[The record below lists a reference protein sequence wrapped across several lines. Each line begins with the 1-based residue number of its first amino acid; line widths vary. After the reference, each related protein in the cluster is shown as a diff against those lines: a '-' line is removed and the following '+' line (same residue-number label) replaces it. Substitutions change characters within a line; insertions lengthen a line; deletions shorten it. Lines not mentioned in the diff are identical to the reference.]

1 MKKFVFVDANGQP
14 VYTAVPSDDSMYV
27 EGQELGDHVCHE
39 IDYAT
44 PDHEIYLQRYWS
56 NGWQTRPARPGE
68 NYLWDQLTVAWVPDY
83 DRVRAELSRQLEQER
98 SRRNQYAIEV
108 NAAMF
113 DGNNTAQT
121 NLKNK
126 IEEVRS
132 RIELGIA
139 MPAELLVW
147 RDANNQTHSWPDINS
162 YYQFLQTYA
171 IALADRGTRLY
182 IKMWQHK
189 AAIQALIDANTAVEQ
204 VQAYP
209 VDQGWD

>member
-1 MKKFVFVDANGQP
+1 MDHLYTVNDQFGFPIQVMMTMLPPAEAIAGPAVNEMFEVDLLGYWHDGQQWNSVGP
-14 VYTAVPSDDSMYV
+14 KPS
-27 EGQELGDHVCHE
+27 EWHVMNKLTKE
-39 IDYAT
+39 WI
-44 PDHEIYLQRYWS
+44 P
-56 NGWQTRPARPGE
+56 
-68 NYLWDQLTVAWVPDY
+68 NYDGLVQYKSQLLD
-83 DRVRAELSRQLEQER
+83 QER
-98 SRRNQYAIEV
+98 ARRNQYTIEV
-108 NAAMF
+108 SAAMF

-147 RDANNQTHSWPDINS
+147 RDANNKTHSWPDINS
-162 YYQFLQTYA
+162 YYQFLQSYA

-189 AAIQALIDANTAVEQ
+189 AAIQALINVNTPVEQ
-204 VQAYP
+204 VNAYP

>member
-1 MKKFVFVDANGQP
+1 MDHL
-14 VYTAVPSDDSMYV
+14 YTVNDQFGFPIQVMVTMLPPAEAVPGPAVNEMFEVDLLGYWHDGQQWQSVGPKPSEFYV
-27 EGQELGDHVCHE
+27 MDKLNKTW
-39 IDYAT
+39 I
-44 PDHEIYLQRYWS
+44 P
-56 NGWQTRPARPGE
+56 
-68 NYLWDQLTVAWVPDY
+68 NYERLTQQLAHSLD
-83 DRVRAELSRQLEQER
+83 QER
-98 SRRNQYAIEV
+98 NRRNQYDIEV
-108 NAAMF
+108 NGVMF

-126 IEEVRS
+126 IEEVRG
-132 RIELGIA
+132 RIELGIE

-204 VQAYP
+204 IAAYP

>member
-1 MKKFVFVDANGQP
+1 MDHL
-14 VYTAVPSDDSMYV
+14 YTVNDQFGFPTQVMVTMLPPAEAVPGPAVNEMFEVDLLGYWHDGEQWHSVGAKPSEFYV
-27 EGQELGDHVCHE
+27 MDKLNKTWIPNYEGLRQQL
-39 IDYAT
+39 
-44 PDHEIYLQRYWS
+44 
-56 NGWQTRPARPGE
+56 ARA
-68 NYLWDQLTVAWVPDY
+68 LD
-83 DRVRAELSRQLEQER
+83 QER
-98 SRRNQYAIEV
+98 ARQNQYAIEV
-108 NAAMF
+108 NAVMF

-162 YYQFLQTYA
+162 YYQFLQSYA

-182 IKMWQHK
+182 LTMWQHK
-189 AAIQALIDANTAVEQ
+189 ANIAALEDIDAIL
-204 VQAYP
+204 AYD
-209 VDQGWD
+209 VTVGWPT

>member
-1 MKKFVFVDANGQP
+1 MKKYAFINPNGDAE
-14 VYTAVPSDDSMYV
+14 YTASPATDDTYTNGEIYNGLTCREIPQDADDFEVIERWYWKDGTQYVRPAKPSDFHD
-27 EGQELGDHVCHE
+27 
-39 IDYAT
+39 
-44 PDHEIYLQRYWS
+44 WS
-56 NGWQTRPARPGE
+56 SITE
-68 NYLWDQLTVAWVPDY
+68 AWVPDY
-83 DRVRAELSRQLEQER
+83 GRVQSHLHRELDRER
-98 SRRNQYAIEV
+98 ERRNQLAIEV
-108 NAAMF
+108 VGVMY

-147 RDANNQTHSWPDINS
+147 RDANNQTHSWTDINS

-171 IALADRGTRLY
+171 IALADRGTGLY

-189 AAIQALIDANTAVEQ
+189 ANIAALEDIDAIL
-204 VQAYP
+204 AYD
-209 VDQGWD
+209 VTQGWPT